1 MPDSPPAAATRSGNA
16 LVDAYNQV
24 AYTGLPAGTTHP
36 YHLAAVGMLLGL
48 DVPPVATSRVLELA
62 CGDGTNLV
70 PMAAA
75 LPRAS
80 FTGCDFSARAIAQAR
95 RMADGLGVTNCR
107 LLECDLRDLGDDL
120 GGFDYIIA
128 HGLYSWIPAEV
139 RTHVLPVIAR
149 HLSPNGVAFVSYNTY
164 PGCRIRQGAWDMLK
178 FHTRDI
184 EDPGARVVA
193 ARELIDLLVEP
204 APAQNSIDEALRVQ
218 LRAVAEQTDSAL
230 CHDDLGEPNNPFYFH
245 EFAADAGRSGLAF
258 LAESEMFSM
267 VGAGV
272 SPRVREA
279 LAKMDRLTREQYLD
293 FVHLRRFRESLLCH
307 AGALS
312 RFVAQPSRIAGMHVA
327 ASRVLRNAAA
337 SGATTSSDEQTRAL
351 REFVLA
357 RWPRSVPVAEIIAW
371 YKSRAPDAAAL
382 GTAASRA
389 VQDVAQRFVG
399 GDLILRSDPVPVVAR
414 PGERPVAFA
423 PARWMLG
430 ETDFA
435 PSIYHETVRFAEPGD
450 RKLVALLDGRHTRAN
465 LIAALGEPFVGPSG
479 GSRLDAALHALA
491 QLALLEA

>member
-1 MPDSPPAAATRSGNA
+1 VPDSPSTAAARSGNA
-16 LVDAYNQV
+16 LADAYNQV
-24 AYTGLPAGTTHP
+24 AYTGLPAATTHP
-36 YHLAAVGMLLGL
+36 YHLAAVGTLLGL

-62 CGDGTNLV
+62 CGDGANLV
-70 PMAAA
+70 PMAVS
-75 LPRAS
+75 LPRAT
-80 FTGCDFSARAIAQAR
+80 FTGCDFSARAIAHSR
-95 RMADGLGVTNCR
+95 RMVDGLGVTNCR
-107 LLECDLRDLGDDL
+107 LLECDLRDLGDDI
-120 GGFDYIIA
+120 GAFDYIIA

-139 RTHVLPVIAR
+139 RTHVLPLIAR

-164 PGCRIRQGAWDMLK
+164 PGCHVRQGAWEMLK

-184 EDPGARVVA
+184 EDPGARIVA

-204 APAQNSIDEALRVQ
+204 APAQSPIDEALRVQ
-218 LRAVAEQTDSAL
+218 LRAVAQQTDSAL
-230 CHDDLGEPNNPFYFH
+230 CHDDLGEPNHPFYFH

-272 SPRVREA
+272 SPRVRQA

-293 FVHLRRFRESLLCH
+293 FVHLRRYRESLLCH
-307 AGALS
+307 AGVLP

-327 ASRVLRNAAA
+327 ASRVLRKAATA
-337 SGATTSSDEQTRAL
+337 GAPTGLDEPAQAL

-371 YKSRAPDAAAL
+371 YKSRSRDAAAL

-399 GDLILRSDPVPVVAR
+399 GDLILRADPAPVVAR
-414 PGERPVAFA
+414 PGERPTAYA
-423 PARWMLG
+423 PARWMLDA
-430 ETDFA
+430 TDFA
-435 PSIYHETVRFAEPGD
+435 PSIYHETVRLAEPGD
-450 RKLVALLDGRHTRAN
+450 RKLVALLDGRHARAD
-465 LIAALGEPFVGPSG
+465 LITALGEPFAGPSG
-479 GSRLDAALHALA
+479 GARLDAALRALA